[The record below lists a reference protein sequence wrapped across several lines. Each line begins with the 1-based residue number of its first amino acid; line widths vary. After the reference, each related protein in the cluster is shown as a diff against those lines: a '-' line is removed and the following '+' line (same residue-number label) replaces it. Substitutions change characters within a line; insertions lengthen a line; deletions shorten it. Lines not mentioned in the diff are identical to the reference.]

1 VTRPA
6 RAVREAEALPYRKAL
21 MSSTTSVADTVAR
34 GDEAA
39 PAPVTPPLRNP
50 VLPGFHPD
58 PSILRVGEDYYLATS
73 TFEWYPGV
81 RLHHSRDLVHWRT
94 LGGALTET
102 RLLDLAGT
110 PDSGGV
116 WAPCLTYAHGRF
128 HLVFTNV
135 AAHGH
140 GWWDTPNHI
149 TTAESIEGPWSDPV
163 AAHSRGFDPS
173 LFHDEDGR
181 CWLLS
186 MTADWHPDREPFAG
200 IQIQEYDCG
209 SGRLLGAPRIIFT
222 GTEAGITEGPHLYR
236 IDGWYYLLT
245 AEGGTGYEHQVTMAR
260 SRELFG
266 PYTPDPDGAALTAVD
281 RPDLPLQ
288 KAGHGSLV
296 QTPAGQWYLAHL
308 TARPYT
314 PLGRCVLGRETAI
327 QAVEWNAEGWPR
339 VPGGIPHEVVPAPD
353 LPPHPFAPEP
363 AVDDFDGAE
372 LGPQWSTLR
381 RAASREW
388 IDLETRPSFLRI
400 SGGQSP
406 HGGHTPSLVARRVTS
421 PTCTLETVVE
431 ADPAGFQQLAGITA
445 YYNSANYHFLCLT
458 RSPQG
463 RRELNLLT
471 GDSGRR
477 IAYPEAVIPVE
488 AERVGLRVTLD
499 GERAMFAYDAG
510 EGWQTIPVELDA
522 TILSDEYASHQGVT
536 AGRDHPGFTGAF
548 VGLWVMDFGN
558 DGGFADFD
566 FASYTVH

>member
-1 VTRPA
+1 
-6 RAVREAEALPYRKAL
+6 
-21 MSSTTSVADTVAR
+21 MSSTVPAEA
-34 GDEAA
+34 AA
-39 PAPVTPPLRNP
+39 PAEVVDPTARATAVPVTPPLRNP

-58 PSILRVGEDYYLATS
+58 PSILRVGDDYYLATS

-81 RLHHSRDLVHWRT
+81 RLHHSRDLVHWRA

-102 RLLDLAGT
+102 RLLDLAGA

-116 WAPCLTYAHGRF
+116 WAPCLTHAHGRF

-140 GWWDTPNHI
+140 GWWDTPNYI
-149 TTAESIEGPWSDPV
+149 TTAADVAGPWSDPV
-163 AAHSRGFDPS
+163 AVHSRGFDPS

-186 MTADWHPDREPFAG
+186 MTADWHPDRDPFAG
-200 IQIQEYDCG
+200 IQIQEYDCAAG
-209 SGRLLGAPRIIFT
+209 ELLGEPRLIFT

-266 PYTPDPDGAALTAVD
+266 PYTPDPDGATLTAVD

-296 QTPAGQWYLAHL
+296 QTPTGQWYLAHL

-327 QAVEWNAEGWPR
+327 QRIEWNSDGWPR
-339 VPGGIPHEVVPAPD
+339 VPGGIPHETVPAPD
-353 LPPHPFAPEP
+353 LPQYPFPAEA
-363 AVDDFDGAE
+363 AVDDFDGAV

-381 RAASREW
+381 RAVSGEW

-421 PTCTLETVVE
+421 PRCTLETVVE
-431 ADPAGFQQLAGITA
+431 VEPESFHQLAGVTA
-445 YYNSANYHFLCLT
+445 YYNSANYHFLYLT

-471 GDSGRR
+471 GDAGRR
-477 IAYPEAVIPVE
+477 IAHPQAVVPVE
-488 AERVGLRVTLD
+488 AARVGLRVTLD
-499 GERAMFAYDAG
+499 GERAVFAYDAG
-510 EGWQTIPVELDA
+510 QGWQQIPVELDA
-522 TILSDEYASHQGVT
+522 TILSDEYVSHQGVT
-536 AGRDHPGFTGAF
+536 EGRDHPGFTGAF